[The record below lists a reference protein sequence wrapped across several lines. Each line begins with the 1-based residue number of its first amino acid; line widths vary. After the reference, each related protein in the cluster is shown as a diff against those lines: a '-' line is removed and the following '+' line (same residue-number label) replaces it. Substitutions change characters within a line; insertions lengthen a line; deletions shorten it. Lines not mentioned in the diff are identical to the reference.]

1 LDEKMMVRLV
11 VAALCVCAL
20 AYGSEF
26 DEAFVPESTGVEP
39 IFQEEALV
47 QVPAVPVHGD
57 AVKRGSV
64 EIHSVV
70 LKPMAKVPP
79 QAGDEN
85 AYSTEAKNQKSQEQ
99 TSNAISITKAES
111 SAGLKAA
118 SAIMRKQQAVAK
130 QQALKHEVAYSM
142 NVAAKDAAK
151 YKTAVQGLA
160 NAKLV
165 VRKAVLV
172 VKAQQQIVK
181 NFEKQLAAA
190 RAELRKKESTLTADR
205 LLETK
210 ARWRM
215 EKAGNIYTAA
225 KAKAIRLDNAEK
237 QREQE
242 KRDTKAYMKV
252 AANAVEKA
260 ALAHKAAFQA
270 KKRVVK
276 KVIKHIKRIHS
287 KLKKKKCHDCTKL
300 PKEYKK
306 GMKLKGSCAD
316 CSSWAK
322 QGFCTKKRYSAFM
335 GDYCKGS
342 CQKVTGKC

>member
-26 DEAFVPESTGVEP
+26 DEAFVPESPEVEP

-47 QVPAVPVHGD
+47 QVPSVPLRGD
-57 AVKRGSV
+57 AVKRGTV

-70 LKPMAKVPP
+70 LKKMAKVPP
-79 QAGDEN
+79 QAGDQN

-111 SAGLKAA
+111 SAGLTAA
-118 SAIMRKQQAVAK
+118 SAIMRKEQAVAK
-130 QQALKHEVAYSM
+130 QQALKHQVAYSM
-142 NVAAKDAAK
+142 NIAAKDAAK

-165 VRKAVLV
+165 VRKEVLV

-210 ARWRM
+210 SRWRM

-260 ALAHKAAFQA
+260 ALAHRMAL
-270 KKRVVK
+270 KKVKKVVK
-276 KVIKHIKRIHS
+276 KVVKKHNKP
-287 KLKKKKCHDCTKL
+287 KKKKNKCHDCTKL
-300 PKEYKK
+300 PKQYHK
-306 GMKLKGSCAD
+306 GSKLKGSCAD

-322 QGFCTKKRYSAFM
+322 QGFCTKKRYKAFM